1 MIKGFSPQTKK
12 KLHDIIFEANTP
24 SGKLFDIILLYTIV
38 ISLITIVLE
47 SIHSLQ
53 ERYILLFHV
62 IEWIVTIIFTI
73 EYILR
78 LMIVRR
84 PWSYAKS
91 FFGVIDLLS
100 ILPSYISLLIPGSQF
115 LMAIRILRLLR
126 VFRIFKLGHYI
137 KDSFIIIKALRE
149 SRYKITVFLIT
160 VLLLVFVLGSVMY
173 VIEGHVN
180 EGFDNIPRAVYW
192 AIITLTTVG
201 YGDIIPITPAGQFIA
216 SIVMILGY
224 AIIAVPTGIVTASIT
239 RHTVNIPNNSETCP
253 YCMKEGH
260 VEHATFCYN
269 CGQVLNQDDT
279 PPV

>member
-24 SGKLFDIILLYTIV
+24 SGKLFDVILLYTIV

-73 EYILR
+73 EYMLR

-84 PWSYAKS
+84 PWNYAKS

-126 VFRIFKLGHYI
+126 VFRIFKLGQYL

-260 VEHATFCYN
+260 VEHATYCYN

>member
-1 MIKGFSPQTKK
+1 MT
-12 KLHDIIFEANTP
+12 
-24 SGKLFDIILLYTIV
+24 V
-38 ISLITIVLE
+38 
-47 SIHSLQ
+47 
-53 ERYILLFHV
+53 
-62 IEWIVTIIFTI
+62 IFTI

-78 LMIVRR
+78 LIIVRR
-84 PWSYAKS
+84 PWNYAKS

-100 ILPSYISLLIPGSQF
+100 ILPSYISLFIPGSQF
-115 LMAIRILRLLR
+115 LMVIRILRLLR
-126 VFRIFKLGHYI
+126 VFRIFKLGPYL

-173 VIEGHVN
+173 VLEGHVN
-180 EGFDNIPRAVYW
+180 KGFDNIPRAVYW

-201 YGDIIPITPAGQFIA
+201 YGDITPITPAGQFIA

-224 AIIAVPTGIVTASIT
+224 AIIAVPTGIVTASIA
-239 RHTVNIPNNSETCP
+239 RETVKISNNSETCP

-260 VEHATFCYN
+260 MEFATYCYN
-269 CGQVLNQDDT
+269 CGHVLNQEDT

>member
-1 MIKGFSPQTKK
+1 MIQGFSPQTKK

-24 SGKLFDIILLYTIV
+24 SGKLFDVILLYTIV

-47 SIHSLQ
+47 SIYSLQ
-53 ERYILLFHV
+53 ERYLLLFHV

-78 LMIVRR
+78 LMIVKRT
-84 PWSYAKS
+84 WNYAKS

-100 ILPSYISLLIPGSQF
+100 ILPSYISLFVPGSQF

-126 VFRIFKLGHYI
+126 VFRIFKLGHYL

-173 VIEGHVN
+173 VIEGDVN
-180 EGFDNIPRAVYW
+180 EGFDNIPRAIYW

-201 YGDIIPITPAGQFIA
+201 YGDITPITPAGQFIA

-239 RHTVNIPNNSETCP
+239 HQTVNIPNNSEICP

-260 VEHATFCYN
+260 MEMATYCYN
-269 CGQVLNQDDT
+269 CGHVLNQDDT